1 MREPYAH
8 TLWMYYQLEEHQ
20 RIDRFAER
28 ARSLDL
34 ASLVALSFH
43 EPKKLG
49 DANQQ
54 LLDDARLTP
63 SADDALAAAEE
74 TIQAMKLLD
83 AGGGV

>member
-8 TLWMYYQLEEHQ
+8 TLWMYYQLEEHT

-28 ARSLDL
+28 AGSLDL
-34 ASLVALSFH
+34 ASLVALAFH

-54 LLDDARLTP
+54 LLDDAHLTP
-63 SADDALAAAEE
+63 SADDALAAAQE
-74 TIQAMKLLD
+74 TIEAMKQLD
-83 AGGGV
+83 AGGGA